1 MCVLFQTLLEFTTY
15 KKYNNMWMHL
25 CKLWSEGVFCV
36 GFFFLFSFLIIITFS
51 SAKMFLAVFK
61 RFAIK
66 NVIDQMVF
74 RNFIEGTT

>member
-1 MCVLFQTLLEFTTY
+1 MCVLFQTLLEFTTCM
-15 KKYNNMWMHL
+15 KYNNMWMHL

-36 GFFFLFSFLIIITFS
+36 VLFFFFLIIITFS